1 MRYSHTQ
8 LPHSTTILHGSL
20 PISVLSKQAKND
32 ETVPHRNRVGNDSEC
47 LQALWAS
54 DGFWI
59 TFNIITEAV
68 TQRSDCSGKEVTDMV
83 KSAFKEL
90 ARTDSAFDEAF

>member
-1 MRYSHTQ
+1 MKPCLT
-8 LPHSTTILHGSL
+8 
-20 PISVLSKQAKND
+20 
-32 ETVPHRNRVGNDSEC
+32 ETELEMIQSAYKLYG
-47 LQALWAS
+47 AS

-59 TFNIITEAV
+59 NFNIITEAV